1 MNTFNAVARI
11 VCLGILMTI
20 AGPAAAQQ
28 AYPNKPIRLIVP
40 YPPGGSNNVL
50 ARLIAQKLTE
60 SIGQPVTV
68 DNRPGGNTVI
78 GSEAM
83 VKSPPDGYTFM
94 LTSITHVINPNLYPD
109 VPFDA
114 VKDFATVCTV
124 ASTEEVLVVHPSL
137 PANDLREFIALA
149 KSKPG
154 QLNYS
159 SSGGGNLNHLAA
171 AMFGIMTGVTM
182 QHIPYKGGAPA
193 LTDIIAGQVQ
203 LGFQVPVNVI
213 PHIRSGRVKAIAI
226 TGKTRLASLPQ
237 VPTFA
242 EEGLPEFEA
251 KAWFGIFAPA
261 GTPKAIIDKLSTEIG
276 RTLALSDIKEKLAGQ
291 GLEPFISTPEEFA
304 ALVSADLARYAKVIK
319 TANIKAER

>member
-1 MNTFNAVARI
+1 MKVFNAAVRT
-11 VCLGILMTI
+11 VFLGVLMAI
-20 AGPAAAQQ
+20 AGPVAAQQ
-28 AYPNKPIRLIVP
+28 VYPNKPIRLIVP

-50 ARLIAQKLTE
+50 ARLIGQKLTE
-60 SIGQPVTV
+60 NAGQPVAV

-83 VKSPPDGYTFM
+83 VKSAPDGYTLM

-109 VPFDA
+109 VPYDA

-137 PANDLREFIALA
+137 PARNLREFIALA

-182 QHIPYKGGAPA
+182 QHIPYKGGGPA

-213 PHIRSGRVKAIAI
+213 PHIRSGRVRALAI
-226 TGKTRLASLPQ
+226 TGQTRLASLPQ
-237 VPTFA
+237 LPTFA
-242 EEGLPEFEA
+242 EEGLPDFEA
-251 KAWFGIFAPA
+251 RAWFGIFAPA
-261 GTPKAIIDKLSTEIG
+261 GTPNAIIDKLSTEIA
-276 RTLALSDIKEKLAGQ
+276 RILALPDIKEKLAGQ
-291 GLEPFISTPEEFA
+291 GLDPFISTPEQFS
-304 ALVSADLARYAKVIK
+304 ALVKADLVRYANVIK
-319 TANIKAER
+319 AANIKPEH